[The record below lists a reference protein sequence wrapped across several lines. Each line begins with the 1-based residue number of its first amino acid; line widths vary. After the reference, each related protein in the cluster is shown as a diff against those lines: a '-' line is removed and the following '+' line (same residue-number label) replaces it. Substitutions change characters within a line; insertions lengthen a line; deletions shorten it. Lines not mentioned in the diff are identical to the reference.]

1 MRRIQVMDW
10 VTSERVL
17 DTANCHSQGTLAISI
32 ETIHGDGYSQASY
45 QTYALAKHLT
55 IR

>member
-1 MRRIQVMDW
+1 MDW

-17 DTANCHSQGTLAISI
+17 DTTNSQGTLAISI
-32 ETIHGDGYSQASY
+32 ETIHGDWHSQASD
-45 QTYALAKHLT
+45 QTYSLAKHLT